1 MTNYFELDI
10 KKSDLLHMD
19 FGDKHP
25 GQGNAVSSLYVL
37 DKFKDLIVKRAFQSN

>member
-19 FGDKHP
+19 FSEKHVT
-25 GQGNAVSSLYVL
+25 QGKSIAPLYTL
-37 DKFKDLIVKRAFQSN
+37 DTFKEMIAKRAF